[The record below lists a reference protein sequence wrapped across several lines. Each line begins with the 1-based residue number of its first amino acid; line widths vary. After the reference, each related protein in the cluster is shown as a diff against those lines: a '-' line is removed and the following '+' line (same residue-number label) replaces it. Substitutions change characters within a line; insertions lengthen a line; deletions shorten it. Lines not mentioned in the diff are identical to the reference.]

1 MEVAKF
7 ARIFLDQLS
16 WVMPSRWGFAASA
29 STVNLRV
36 LVPGTFS
43 PKDSHWLHTRSAW
56 LLDMGMLAALSVIY
70 FAFVW
75 WRTRLKR

>member
-1 MEVAKF
+1 
-7 ARIFLDQLS
+7 
-16 WVMPSRWGFAASA
+16 
-29 STVNLRV
+29 V
-36 LVPGTFS
+36 LVPGTLS

-70 FAFVW
+70 FAVVW